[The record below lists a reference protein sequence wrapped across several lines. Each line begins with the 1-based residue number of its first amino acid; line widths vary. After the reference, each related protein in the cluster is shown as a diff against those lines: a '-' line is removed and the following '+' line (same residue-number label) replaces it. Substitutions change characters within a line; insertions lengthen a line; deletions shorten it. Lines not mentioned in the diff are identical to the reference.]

1 VRRGAS
7 PSGSAENVLAPGT
20 VSSATPI
27 IPGFFVLTRSV
38 GEWCE
43 RDVEPGAGR
52 SGRGR
57 GGTGTYVV
65 GRLER
70 DKYHCT
76 I

>member
-38 GEWCE
+38 GERCE
-43 RDVEPGAGR
+43 RDRRTWCGSKRAGAGR
-52 SGRGR
+52 YGNIRRWS
-57 GGTGTYVV
+57 V
-65 GRLER
+65 GA
-70 DKYHCT
+70 
-76 I
+76 